1 LIRKG
6 LTRKAQTARKMT
18 IQNLCELSEE
28 PYASLIC
35 FPRVDKTELR
45 KRLNELEKLKITGIE
60 FSGKKQVLNLQ
71 VLGKGCVGI
80 VVIAR
85 RRKRRV
91 ALKIRRSDADRENMM
106 REAMLLR
113 KANAV
118 EVGPRLIGV
127 RKDFLVMQLILGDLL
142 PKWVEKETS
151 RDEIG
156 KVLKEI
162 LEQCWRLDMAGLDH
176 GELTHAPKHIIVNAK
191 QKPVIVDFET
201 ASLDRRPSNV
211 TSVCQFLFMDRT
223 TSNIS
228 EKLRLGDKKFIIVA
242 LQNYK
247 KKKNRRNFIKVLKSC
262 GLYDT

>member
-1 LIRKG
+1 
-6 LTRKAQTARKMT
+6 MT
-18 IQNLCELSEE
+18 VQNLCKLSEE
-28 PYASLIC
+28 PYASIIC
-35 FPRVDKTELR
+35 YPRVDKSELR
-45 KRLNELEKLKITGIE
+45 KRLTELEKLEITGIE
-60 FSGKKQVLNLQ
+60 FSGKKQILNLQ

-80 VVIAR
+80 VVVAR

-91 ALKIRRSDADRENMM
+91 ALKIRRTDADRENMM

-118 EVGPRLIGV
+118 EVGPRLIDA
-127 RKDFLVMQLILGDLL
+127 RKDFLVMQLVLGDLL
-142 PKWVEKETS
+142 PKWVEKKASKEETC
-151 RDEIG
+151 

-162 LEQCWRLDMAGLDH
+162 LEQCWRLDMVGLDH
-176 GELTHAPKHIIVNAK
+176 GELSHAPKHIIVNTK

-211 TSVCQFLFMDRT
+211 TSVCQFLFMDRS

-228 EKLRLGDKKFIIVA
+228 EKLGLGNKKSIIDA
-242 LQNYK
+242 LQSYK
-247 KKKNRRNFIKVLKSC
+247 KKRNRRNFIRVLESC